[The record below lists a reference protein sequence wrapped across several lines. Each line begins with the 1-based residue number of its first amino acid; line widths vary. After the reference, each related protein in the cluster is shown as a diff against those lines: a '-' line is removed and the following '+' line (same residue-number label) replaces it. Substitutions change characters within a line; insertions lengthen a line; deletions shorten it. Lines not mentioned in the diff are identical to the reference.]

1 METTILSAI
10 QQICEEKNL
19 SAEQVLEA
27 IEQALAAA
35 FRKDFGE
42 KNQNIKVEFN
52 PESKKMKV
60 FDVKTVVED
69 LPEEKEEEEKEEE
82 NEEEKEE
89 QRRFNPRSEIQ
100 ISEAKLLSPQEHEMP
115 SPSKLKVGDVIRT
128 PLEAPSEFGR
138 IAAQTAKQVITQRL
152 REAEREIIFEK
163 YKEKQ
168 GTIINGTVQ
177 RKEKYAIFID
187 LGDTTALLPTQQQI
201 EQERYS
207 LEQKIR
213 VFVLS
218 VNQGSKGPE
227 IIVSRRHPD
236 ILRNL
241 FETEIPEIANQT
253 VEIKGIAREPGSRS
267 KIAVWSDEKNLDP
280 IGSCVGQRG
289 IRIQTIINECGGEKI
304 DIIKYSEN
312 PQEFITNALSP
323 AKIYSIDLNEE
334 EKNAL
339 VKVKKDQ
346 LSLAIGK
353 AGQNVRLAARL
364 TGWKINIQ
372 EQVEEEKENQGEEK
386 EKESKKDEKEEK
398 EEIKAP
404 EKEIEKKDKKKE
416 EKEEEE
422 KEKSKPKKK
431 SKKSKKKK

>member
-19 SAEQVLEA
+19 SAEQVLGA

-69 LPEEKEEEEKEEE
+69 LPEEDEEEKGEEKEE
-82 NEEEKEE
+82 KEE
-89 QRRFNPRSEIQ
+89 RRRFNPRSEIQ

-115 SPSKLKVGDVIRT
+115 SRSKLKVGDIIRT

-163 YKEKQ
+163 YQEKE
-168 GTIINGTVQ
+168 GTIINGTIQ
-177 RKEKYAIFID
+177 RKEKYAIFVD
-187 LGDTTALLPTQQQI
+187 LGDTTAILPTQQQI
-201 EQERYS
+201 REERYS
-207 LEQKIR
+207 LEQKIK

-218 VNQGSKGPE
+218 VDQGPKGPE
-227 IIVSRRHPD
+227 IIVSRRHPN

-241 FETEIPEIANQT
+241 FETEIPEIANGT
-253 VEIKGIAREPGSRS
+253 VEIKAIAREPGSRT

-304 DIIKYSEN
+304 DIIKYSED
-312 PQEFITNALSP
+312 PKEFITNALSP
-323 AKIYSIDLNEE
+323 AKIYSIDLD
-334 EKNAL
+334 EKEGNAL

-364 TGWKINIQ
+364 SGWKINIQ
-372 EQVEEEKENQGEEK
+372 EHIEEDEEEKGEEK
-386 EKESKKDEKEEK
+386 EKGKNEEEKVEEKKTLEKKIKKD
-398 EEIKAP
+398 
-404 EKEIEKKDKKKE
+404 DQ
-416 EKEEEE
+416 EE
-422 KEKSKPKKK
+422 KEKKKSTKKAKKSTK
-431 SKKSKKKK
+431 SKK

>member
-19 SAEQVLEA
+19 STEQVLEA

-52 PESKKMKV
+52 PETKKMKV

-69 LPEEKEEEEKEEE
+69 LPEEEEEEEEEEGEEKEER
-82 NEEEKEE
+82 
-89 QRRFNPRSEIQ
+89 RRFNPRSEIQ

-115 SPSKLKVGDVIRT
+115 SPSKLKIGDIIRT
-128 PLEAPSEFGR
+128 PLETPNEFGR

-163 YKEKQ
+163 YQEKE
-168 GTIINGTVQ
+168 GTIINGTIQ
-177 RKEKYAIFID
+177 RKEKYAIFVD
-187 LGDTTALLPTQQQI
+187 LGDTTAILPSQQQI
-201 EQERYS
+201 REERYS
-207 LEQKIR
+207 LGQKIK
-213 VFVLS
+213 VFILS

-227 IIVSRRHPD
+227 IVVSRRHPK

-241 FETEIPEIANQT
+241 FETEIPEIANGT
-253 VEIKGIAREPGSRS
+253 VEIKAIAREPGSRS
-267 KIAVWSDEKNLDP
+267 KIAVWSTEKNLDP

-304 DIIKYSEN
+304 DIIKYSEDSK
-312 PQEFITNALSP
+312 EFITNALSP
-323 AKIYSIDLNEE
+323 AKIYSINLNEE
-334 EKNAL
+334 ERSAL

-372 EQVEEEKENQGEEK
+372 EHLEEDLEEEKKREEK
-386 EKESKKDEKEEK
+386 EKKISEKKIIKDEAKKSKEK
-398 EEIKAP
+398 GKSEERK
-404 EKEIEKKDKKKE
+404 
-416 EKEEEE
+416 
-422 KEKSKPKKK
+422 KEKSRKAK
-431 SKKSKKKK
+431 SKK